1 MKYFLNLEK
10 RNHIKKHMPKLK
22 ISGSITTDPFNIVS
36 EQQCFYQGP
45 YTSINKNMDPTA
57 KIGSFLGDL
66 NIPKLSKE
74 QRLLCGGEITSG
86 ECTLF
91 LESFQNN
98 KSPGNDGIPVKF
110 HGKFWQLIREP
121 FTK

>member
-10 RNHIKKHMPKLK
+10 RNHIKKHMRKLK

-45 YTSINKNMDPTA
+45 YTSINKNVDATA

-66 NIPKLSKE
+66 NIPKLSEE
-74 QRLLCGGEITSG
+74 QRL
-86 ECTLF
+86 
-91 LESFQNN
+91 
-98 KSPGNDGIPVKF
+98 
-110 HGKFWQLIREP
+110 FWVVRFGLGQFSELV
-121 FTK
+121 

>member
-10 RNHIKKHMPKLK
+10 RNHIKKHRRKLK
-22 ISGSITTDPFNIVS
+22 ISGSITTDPFNIVF

-45 YTSINKNMDPTA
+45 YTSINKNVDTTA
-57 KIGSFLGDL
+57 KIGSFPGDL
-66 NIPKLSKE
+66 NIPKLSEE

-86 ECTLF
+86 ECALV

-98 KSPGNDGIPVKF
+98 KSSGNDGIPVKF
-110 HGKFWQLIREP
+110 HGKFWQLIREL